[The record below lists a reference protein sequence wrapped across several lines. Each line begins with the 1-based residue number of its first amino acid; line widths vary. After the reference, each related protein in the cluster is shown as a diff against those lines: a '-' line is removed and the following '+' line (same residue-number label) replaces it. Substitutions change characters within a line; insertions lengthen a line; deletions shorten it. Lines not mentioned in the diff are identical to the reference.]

1 MDLSDTHHRKV
12 FGQES
17 HAQEAIDVGDNELG
31 VELGAEDL
39 VMVSQSHRQAQF
51 ALAQFALVGNGE
63 QKWGITIFQLYAVN
77 LSYRH
82 AIRNLKANI

>member
-1 MDLSDTHHRKV
+1 MFMDLSDTHHRKV

-17 HAQEAIDVGDNELG
+17 HAQEAIDVGDNELSI
-31 VELGAEDL
+31 ELGAEDL
-39 VMVSQSHRQAQF
+39 VMVSQSHRQT
-51 ALAQFALVGNGE
+51 QFALVGNGE

>member
-1 MDLSDTHHRKV
+1 MGLSDTHHRKV
-12 FGQES
+12 LGQES

-31 VELGAEDL
+31 IELGAEDL
-39 VMVSQSHRQAQF
+39 VMVSQSHRQ
-51 ALAQFALVGNGE
+51 AQFALVGNGE